1 MSRRVVITGLGT
13 VNALANTA
21 PETWARML
29 EGKSGIGRITH
40 FDASEYACQI
50 AGQIKDLDTSHVVER
65 RELKKLDPFTLYGMT
80 AAHEAVAN
88 SGMNESGFDA
98 DRAGCIMGVGIGG
111 LTDIEATKETLLA
124 RGPRRVSPYFIP
136 KIMMNAVSG
145 RVSMMHG
152 LRGPNFVTA
161 SACASANHAMGLA
174 MRSIRC
180 GDADIMVTGGAEAT
194 ITPLGV
200 AGFCSLRAMST
211 RNDDPEG
218 ASRPF
223 DKGRDGFVMGE
234 GAGALVFE
242 EYEHARRRGA
252 TIYAQ
257 VSGFGMTADAHHITS
272 PAPEG
277 RGAASAIRMALED
290 ARVDPSEVDY
300 INAHGTS
307 TSINDAL
314 ETIAIKTVFGEHAST
329 VAISSSKSMIGHM
342 LGAAGAVEL
351 VATAMSVH
359 DGRIHA
365 TLNQDESDPDCDLDY
380 VPGAAREKHIRHA
393 VSNSLGFGGHN
404 AVLVVSHV

>member
-1 MSRRVVITGLGT
+1 MSRRVVITGVGT
-13 VNALANTA
+13 VNALGNTA
-21 PETWARML
+21 PEMWSRML
-29 EGKSGIGRITH
+29 EGASGIAPITH
-40 FDASEYACQI
+40 FDASEYACRI
-50 AGQIKDLDTSHVVER
+50 AGEVRGLDTSHVVEA
-65 RELKKLDPFTLYGMT
+65 RELKKLDPFTLYGMV
-80 AAHEAVAN
+80 AADEAIRDA
-88 SGMNESGFDA
+88 GITDSGFDP

-111 LTDIEATKETLLA
+111 LTDIEATKELLLE

-136 KIMMNAVSG
+136 KIMMNAVAG
-145 RVSMMHG
+145 RISMQHG
-152 LRGPNFVTA
+152 LRGANFVTA

-174 MRSIRC
+174 MRSIRA
-180 GDADIMVTGGAEAT
+180 GDADVMVTGGAEAT
-194 ITPLGV
+194 ITPLGI

-277 RGAASAIRMALED
+277 RGAASAIRIALED

-307 TSINDAL
+307 TPVNDPL
-314 ETIAIKTVFGEHAST
+314 ETQAIKTVFREHAEH

-351 VATAMSVH
+351 VATALSVR
-359 DGRIHA
+359 DGRIHP
-365 TLNQDESDPDCDLDY
+365 TLNQDERDEECDLDY
-380 VPGAAREKHIRHA
+380 VPGAAREKHVRHA
-393 VSNSLGFGGHN
+393 LSNSLGFGGHN
-404 AVLVVSHV
+404 AVLILSHV